1 MAQLLGL
8 PNSNYLNVGDSA
20 TYGYTFEHM
29 FDKKDI
35 RTKGGK
41 LFTYITPSA
50 SFRRFKIPMTF
61 VASSDVSIINSYF
74 ATATNLRYIEDDT
87 FPNSF
92 YEVRIVGMQE
102 PFDKFIKPYF
112 RQHYAGEII
121 IETVWIIDFG

>member
-8 PNSNYLNVGDSA
+8 PNSAYLTIGESA
-20 TYGYTFEHM
+20 TYGYTFERT

-41 LFTYITPSA
+41 LFTYITPAS

-74 ATATNLRYIEDDT
+74 STGTNLRYIEDDT

-92 YEVRIVGMQE
+92 YEVRIVGVTE
-102 PFDKFIKPYF
+102 PFTQFIKTYF
-112 RQHYAGEII
+112 RQHYAGEVI
-121 IETVWIIDFG
+121 IETI